1 MTDTLSG
8 KRELNMAVA
17 RTIFPPSCYVYETT
31 DVKRVRFV
39 FGARRQSTSARIA
52 IGHGKVMMCCIRW
65 AWTVYECNQHDLGIA
80 QVDVC
85 PYDLDKIK
93 LS

>member
-8 KRELNMAVA
+8 KRVLNMTVA
-17 RTIFPPSCYVYETT
+17 RTILPPSCYVYETT
-31 DVKRVRFV
+31 DGKRVRVVFV
-39 FGARRQSTSARIA
+39 PRRQSTSARIA
-52 IGHGKVMMCCIRW
+52 IGHGKAMMFCIRW
-65 AWTVYECNQHDLGIA
+65 SWTVYECKQHDLGIV

-85 PYDLDKIK
+85 QYDVDKIK